1 MRHRIFYNP
10 FTILF
15 TFVLFLLLSISV
27 SFLFL
32 GLVSSA
38 FVKLFNFGW
47 EYAFVLLFLC
57 LIGSNINVPLTTL
70 ETEEPL
76 PNRNF
81 VRVFGVSYR
90 IPLKESFI
98 RKTTVAV
105 NVGGAV
111 IPTLASAYLLY
122 IYPEAIIY
130 CIYGVLIV
138 SLVTKMVARP
148 VKGVG
153 IVTPA
158 LVPPIV
164 AALSSILII
173 SKFSVNP
180 DFIFII
186 AYTGGTLGTLIGAD
200 LLNLRG
206 ISKIGAPVVSI
217 GGAGTFDGV
226 FLAGIIAVLL
236 V

>member
-10 FTILF
+10 FTMVF
-15 TFVLFLLLSISV
+15 TFVLLLLLSVVV
-27 SFLFL
+27 SFLFF

-38 FVKLFNFGW
+38 FAKLGFSWGD
-47 EYAFVLLFLC
+47 AFLLLFLC

-70 ETEEPL
+70 ETEVHI
-76 PNRNF
+76 PNDNF
-81 VRVFGVSYR
+81 VRAFGVKYR
-90 IPLKESFI
+90 VPFKESFI

-105 NVGGAV
+105 NIGGAV
-111 IPTLASAYLLY
+111 IPILVSVYLLY
-122 IYPEAIIY
+122 IYPGAITY
-130 CIYGVLIV
+130 SLYGIMIV
-138 SLVTKMVARP
+138 AAITKMVARP

-158 LVPPIV
+158 LVPPLV

-173 SKFSVNP
+173 SHFP
-180 DFIFII
+180 ADHEFIFII
-186 AYTGGTLGTLIGAD
+186 AYTGGTLGTLVGAD

-206 ISKIGAPVVSI
+206 ITKIGAPVVSI

-226 FLAGIIAVLL
+226 FLAGVIAVLL

>member
-10 FTILF
+10 FTIVF

-27 SFLFL
+27 SFLFF

-47 EYAFVLLFLC
+47 SYAFVLLFLC

-76 PNRNF
+76 SSRNF
-81 VRVFGVSYR
+81 VRVFGVKYR
-90 IPLKESFI
+90 VPFKESFI

-105 NVGGAV
+105 NIGGAV
-111 IPTLASAYLLY
+111 IPTLVSAYLLY
-122 IYPEAIIY
+122 MYSEAVIY
-130 CIYGVLIV
+130 CIYGIFIVALI
-138 SLVTKMVARP
+138 TKMVARP

-164 AALSSILII
+164 AALSSMLII
-173 SKFSVNP
+173 HQFPVNHEL
-180 DFIFII
+180 IFII
-186 AYTGGTLGTLIGAD
+186 AYTAGTLGTLIGAD

-236 V
+236 L

>member
-1 MRHRIFYNP
+1 
-10 FTILF
+10 
-15 TFVLFLLLSISV
+15 
-27 SFLFL
+27 
-32 GLVSSA
+32 LVSSA

-47 EYAFVLLFLC
+47 EYAFILLFLC

-81 VRVFGVSYR
+81 VRVFGISYR

-111 IPTLASAYLLY
+111 IPTLASVYLLY
-122 IYPEAIIY
+122 MYPEAS
-130 CIYGVLIV
+130 IYGIIIV

-164 AALSSILII
+164 AALSSILIKSI
-173 SKFSVNP
+173 FSVNP

-186 AYTGGTLGTLIGAD
+186 AYIGGTLGTLIGAD